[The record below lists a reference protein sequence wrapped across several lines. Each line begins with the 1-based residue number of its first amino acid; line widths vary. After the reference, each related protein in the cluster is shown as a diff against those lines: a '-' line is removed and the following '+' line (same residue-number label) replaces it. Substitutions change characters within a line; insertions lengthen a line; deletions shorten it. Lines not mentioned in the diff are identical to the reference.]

1 MGRPSQT
8 PLQAPHR
15 ASVFD
20 IISVQISPPEAHERL
35 ASLQASAN
43 HGDATADRT
52 GGTMPT
58 KKSAKQMRLFAF
70 KTERKHKRRDRS
82 GPLSRTARRA
92 QPEASRPTDA
102 EPEQLDLIAH
112 LEKSGSPT

>member
-1 MGRPSQT
+1 MGTRP
-8 PLQAPHR
+8 
-15 ASVFD
+15 
-20 IISVQISPPEAHERL
+20 
-35 ASLQASAN
+35 
-43 HGDATADRT
+43 ATRT

-102 EPEQLDLIAH
+102 EPEQLDLIAAIDK
-112 LEKSGSPT
+112 LNRPG